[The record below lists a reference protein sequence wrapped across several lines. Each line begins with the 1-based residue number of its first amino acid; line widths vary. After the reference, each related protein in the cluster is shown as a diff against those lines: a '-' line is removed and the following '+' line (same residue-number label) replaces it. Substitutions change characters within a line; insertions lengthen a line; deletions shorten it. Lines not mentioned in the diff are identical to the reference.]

1 MGPVGTGDWGL
12 GLGLDNLGNFKKRGN
27 KNKLFNP
34 TFSVKQYYACVRVL
48 NSVASCED
56 IVVTDSGG
64 VRNMKIHINK
74 DCKDG
79 FLSSRI

>member
-1 MGPVGTGDWGL
+1 MVHSQ
-12 GLGLDNLGNFKKRGN
+12 NLNQREIRDKQRVN
-27 KNKLFNP
+27 
-34 TFSVKQYYACVRVL
+34 TFSIEQYYACVRVL